1 MKTLILAMECVM
13 PTKLTKSVPSVD
25 DLLTT
30 DEAAKLLGV
39 SRRFLDK
46 DRHEARANGTSP
58 KIPYM
63 NMGHRTVRYRR
74 GDVIVFLDES
84 RVE

>member
-1 MKTLILAMECVM
+1 M
-13 PTKLTKSVPSVD
+13 PIMLKKSVQSLD

-30 DEAAKLLGV
+30 NEAAKLLGV

-46 DRHEARANGTSP
+46 DRHEARQNGTSP

-74 GDVIVFLDES
+74 SDLVVFLDES
-84 RVE
+84 RIH